1 MNRSL
6 RHGPPH
12 TAQQGAALLS
22 AMLVVTLVAS
32 LASAAMWLQW
42 RQVELEI
49 AERSRSQSTW
59 LMTGAMDWTRLI
71 LNEDARS
78 AQGADHLG
86 EPWAL
91 PVQESKLSTF
101 LSQDQAWREGDPEVF
116 LSGQVVDAQS
126 RLNLMS
132 LLDKTQPSQAEL
144 SAWTRLFERLDLP
157 ASELQ
162 LLLQRWPQ
170 AVMASRSKAGGP
182 IDPAAPL
189 LPQRLDQLVWLGL
202 NPATLERLWPHATL
216 LPEATPVNLNT
227 ASEVVLEAVV
237 PGLDPGS
244 ARQALTQRNARPWMS
259 LQEAAQALGAA
270 GRRLDERQ
278 HAVRSR
284 YFEIHGRLRMEQ
296 TVQQETALV
305 VREEGQTRMLWRHR
319 SHRATDTGNT
329 LANDPKNAPANAA
342 ANGQVRSLQ

>member
-1 MNRSL
+1 MSRPS
-6 RHGPPH
+6 GQS
-12 TAQQGAALLS
+12 QQGAALLG

-42 RQVELEI
+42 RQVEVEI
-49 AERSRSQSTW
+49 AERGRSQSTW

-71 LNEDARS
+71 LSEDARS

-101 LSQDQAWREGDPEVF
+101 LSQDQPWREGDPEVF
-116 LSGQVVDAQS
+116 LSGQIVDAQS

-132 LLDKTQPSQAEL
+132 LLENGQPSTAGL
-144 SAWTRLFERLDLP
+144 AAWTRLFERLDLP
-157 ASELQ
+157 LSELQ

-170 AVMASRSKAGGP
+170 AMDASRSKTAGP

-189 LPQRLDQLVWLGL
+189 LPERLDQLVWLGL
-202 NPATLERLWPHATL
+202 NPDTVERLGPHATL

-237 PGLDPGS
+237 PGLDAGS
-244 ARQALTQRNARPWMS
+244 ARQALTRRNARPWMS

-270 GRRLDERQ
+270 GRQLDERQ

-296 TVQQETALV
+296 TVQHESALV
-305 VREEGQTRMLWRHR
+305 VREGTQTRMVWRHR
-319 SHRATDTGNT
+319 SHIAPN
-329 LANDPKNAPANAA
+329 LANGA
-342 ANGQVRSLQ
+342 ANGSANRQGPSLQ